1 MECSLTSRIAREPSK
16 PFLASPASP
25 PPSTSCSWSLLS
37 PFDLC
42 FSEDDVFLA
51 SEEERQEYVL
61 NDSGIIFRGVE
72 KRIRAQGWNFGQ
84 VSRGTGH
91 KGDAG

>member
-1 MECSLTSRIAREPSK
+1 MEWSLASRQPG
-16 PFLASPASP
+16 SPASP
-25 PPSTSCSWSLLS
+25 SPASQPPGTSCSWSLLS
-37 PFDLC
+37 PFALC

-91 KGDAG
+91 

>member
-1 MECSLTSRIAREPSK
+1 M
-16 PFLASPASP
+16 FL
-25 PPSTSCSWSLLS
+25 
-37 PFDLC
+37 D
-42 FSEDDVFLA
+42 

-84 VSRGTGH
+84 VSRGPDQKGGERHERQKQDWGH
-91 KGDAG
+91 EKSQCRSPSVCPLLPKRYKLDRLLDQAHLSSLYY